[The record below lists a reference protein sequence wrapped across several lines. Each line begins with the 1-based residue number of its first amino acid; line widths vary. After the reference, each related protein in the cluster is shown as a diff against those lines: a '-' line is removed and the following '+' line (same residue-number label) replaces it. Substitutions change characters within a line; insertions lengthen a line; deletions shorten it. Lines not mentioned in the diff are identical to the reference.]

1 MMVGLAN
8 VWLNSPWIR
17 LLLTCAFDYCWLGGI
32 IWWYGNNINDDD
44 DVDYDNDDESDDD
57 NDDDDSRVHVGPH
70 VCLERWLYS
79 LSLFTCF
86 EQFENVWNVWTFWWL
101 AHECT
106 FIPTAPGIPK
116 KPGRLIMLPP
126 TQLIININ
134 HVNHVNQQQFHWMVQ
149 IAQFKSGLG
158 YFIPPEV

>member
-1 MMVGLAN
+1 MMIGFAN

-57 NDDDDSRVHVGPH
+57 NDDDDSRVHIGPH

-79 LSLFTCF
+79 LSSHVLNSLKMSEMF
-86 EQFENVWNVWTFWWL
+86 EHFDGWHMN
-101 AHECT
+101 
-106 FIPTAPGIPK
+106 APSFP
-116 KPGRLIMLPP
+116 
-126 TQLIININ
+126 QLRGFQR
-134 HVNHVNQQQFHWMVQ
+134 NQVAW
-149 IAQFKSGLG
+149 
-158 YFIPPEV
+158 